1 MKTDTTVLAKIAKN
15 MNIKSGDKLSD
26 EQIKEVVERMW
37 VRSDEHNPGDYIKI
51 VRGKKKH

>member
-1 MKTDTTVLAKIAKN
+1 

-37 VRSDEHNPGDYIKI
+37 IRSDEHNPGDYIKI
-51 VRGKKKH
+51 VRGKKKTLTKVEEKNEKRI